1 MKSYRQMAETDFDKM
16 TVRELRNYIRDMSK
30 RVVSQMKSTNAR
42 IAKHARDLVNEIG
55 TYRRNRKTY
64 LKLGFG
70 KARKADLIS
79 RAEQL
84 RGFSNTYID
93 TKFQLDEQHKK
104 AFESFKKNKR
114 FGKIFK
120 DMTEREYDQLVRAMD
135 SIQDIVEDFGSEVVR
150 LYYEYIYRKNK
161 SPKILATVFKEA
173 YDELAGSGAETEDLM
188 DLVREKLLNS

>member
-1 MKSYRQMAETDFDKM
+1 MAETDFDKM
-16 TVRELRNYIRDMSK
+16 TVRELKNYIRDMSK
-30 RVVSQMKSTNAR
+30 RVVSQMKSTNAK

-104 AFESFKKNKR
+104 SFESFKKNKR
-114 FGKIFK
+114 FGKMFK
-120 DMTEREYDQLVRAMD
+120 DMTEREYDQLVRALD
-135 SIQDIVEDFGSEVVR
+135 SIQVIVEDFGSESVR

-161 SPKILATVFKEA
+161 SPRILATVFEEA
-173 YDELAGSGAETEDLM
+173 YDELAGSGAETEDLL